1 MRKNIKLVIQYD
13 GSKYQGWQR
22 LGDSSKK
29 TIQGVLEEILQKILQ
44 EPIQLIGSGRTDAG
58 VHAYAQVAN
67 FYVSEA
73 NLKKQLYAGEEIIQ
87 AQEKRISK
95 SQEVSQQEKVLK
107 GQELKS
113 NQQEKR
119 EFYQRELESKKQG
132 KNISL
137 KRLELNKQ
145 QMERYQKFQKR
156 LNQILPEDI
165 KIIRIEEVPD
175 KFHSRYCASK
185 KTYEYH
191 LSIGQ
196 KASVFNRNYI
206 TCIQQ
211 ALDIEKMKQ
220 AAVYFLGTHD
230 FKGFSS
236 EMKDGRKTQKTI
248 YQLSIQ
254 KKKEEIIISI
264 QADGFL
270 YNMVRIIVG
279 TLVEI
284 GQSKKSPER
293 ILEIFETRDRQL
305 AGYTIEAKGLFL
317 KSVDYNSIV

>member
-22 LGDSSKK
+22 LGKHSKK
-29 TIQGVLEEILQKILQ
+29 TIQGVLEEVLQKILQ

-73 NLKKQLYAGEEIIQ
+73 NLKKQ
-87 AQEKRISK
+87 
-95 SQEVSQQEKVLK
+95 
-107 GQELKS
+107 
-113 NQQEKR
+113 
-119 EFYQRELESKKQG
+119 
-132 KNISL
+132 
-137 KRLELNKQ
+137 

-156 LNQILPEDI
+156 LNQVLPEDI
-165 KIIRIEEVPD
+165 KIIKIEDVPD
-175 KFHSRYCASK
+175 NFHSRYCANK

-191 LSIGQ
+191 LNIGQ

-206 TCIQQ
+206 TCIQK

-220 AAVYFLGTHD
+220 ASVYFLGTHD

-270 YNMVRIIVG
+270 YNMVRIIIG

-284 GQSKKSPER
+284 GQDKKSPDR
-293 ILEIFETRDRQL
+293 ILEIFETKDRQL

-317 KSVDYNSIV
+317 KSVEYS

>member
-73 NLKKQLYAGEEIIQ
+73 NLKKQ
-87 AQEKRISK
+87 EKN
-95 SQEVSQQEKVLK
+95 V
-107 GQELKS
+107 
-113 NQQEKR
+113 NP
-119 EFYQRELESKKQG
+119 
-132 KNISL
+132 

-145 QMERYQKFQKR
+145 QMEQYQKFQKR

-165 KIIRIEEVPD
+165 KIIGIEEVPD

-254 KKKEEIIISI
+254 KKKEEIVISI